1 MSGAS
6 NTASGGRERPPRPPL
21 SDDRSWDIQD
31 VAYFL
36 NVSESTIRNLER
48 SGQLPA
54 LPRIG
59 KRVTFDPKVVR
70 AFRDGWRPPPGWR
83 RSPTPPVVIP
93 IAEARRGE

>member
-1 MSGAS
+1 VSGDHH
-6 NTASGGRERPPRPPL
+6 GGNNGPHLPL
-21 SDDRSWDIQD
+21 THDRSWAITD

-48 SGQLPA
+48 AGQLPA

-59 KRVTFDPKVVR
+59 KRVTFDPKVVQ

-83 RSPTPPVVIP
+83 
-93 IAEARRGE
+93 AERAQR